1 MNVYDC
7 GNDLAKAIRESHE
20 FKKLKEAKAALDPQG
35 KEMADKFIR
44 LNMEAQIAQSQG
56 KEPEKSITDEIQ
68 NAARNYDPAKITR
81 YCIDLATL
89 FHRFYDACSVKNAET
104 EELRNARLLLCI
116 AVRQTLRNVLSIL
129 NIDRPEKM

>member
-44 LNMEAQIAQSQG
+44 LNMEAQMMQAQG
-56 KEPEKSITDEIQ
+56 KEPEKSVTEEIQ
-68 NAARNYDPAKITR
+68 NVYKILALNSAAMEYLNS
-81 YCIDLATL
+81 
-89 FHRFYDACSVKNAET
+89 FMRFNMMMNDIMKNIEGVIKEVT
-104 EELRNARLLLCI
+104 E
-116 AVRQTLRNVLSIL
+116 
-129 NIDRPEKM
+129 

>member
-44 LNMEAQIAQSQG
+44 LNMEAQMMQAQG
-56 KEPEKSITDEIQ
+56 KEPEKSVTEEIQ
-68 NAARNYDPAKITR
+68 NVYKVLALNSAAMEYLNS
-81 YCIDLATL
+81 
-89 FHRFYDACSVKNAET
+89 FMRFNMMMNDIMKNIEGVIKEVT
-104 EELRNARLLLCI
+104 E
-116 AVRQTLRNVLSIL
+116 
-129 NIDRPEKM
+129 

>member
-7 GNDLAKAIRESHE
+7 GNELAKAMRESHE

-56 KEPEKSITDEIQ
+56 KEPEKSVTDEIQ
-68 NAARNYDPAKITR
+68 NVYKV
-81 YCIDLATL
+81 LAL
-89 FHRFYDACSVKNAET
+89 NSVAMEYLNSFMRFNMMMNDVMKNIESVVKEVT
-104 EELRNARLLLCI
+104 E
-116 AVRQTLRNVLSIL
+116 
-129 NIDRPEKM
+129 